1 MGACL
6 PQDGGGALYFCRG
19 EWFFCLKRT
28 ENPDKELKQE
38 LAMTEIV
45 KMRDVRFDPGLF
57 VNFSSGT
64 VLDNLLCSYQG
75 LPKGVNYM
83 IIGDPGVGKTTI
95 ILDLIANIDRQNAGT
110 RILFI
115 SAEMNEIDLAVY
127 VQRYPKFGDLNIMF
141 VESDFDGQHRH
152 LQEIE
157 DVLQQGWDIVAI
169 DSFHELQGIV
179 KEEEDITMRLA
190 ETKLLALIKRHNK
203 ANNDTQTN
211 TTFLT
216 IQQVTKSGAFIGSN
230 RLKHMITAMMELR
243 LDNPKNIYSDRYVV
257 FSKHRRGD
265 VGVKLYYNLSSTG
278 DVTFDEQRYR
288 QDLQLRNLQSNVS
301 TQLRDFAT
309 QFERLFNNEI
319 EQ

>member
-1 MGACL
+1 M
-6 PQDGGGALYFCRG
+6 
-19 EWFFCLKRT
+19 
-28 ENPDKELKQE
+28 
-38 LAMTEIV
+38 
-45 KMRDVRFDPGLF
+45 
-57 VNFSSGT
+57 NFSSGT

-141 VESDFDGQHRH
+141 VASDFDSHRH
-152 LQEIE
+152 HLHEIE

-301 TQLRDFAT
+301 AQLRDFAT